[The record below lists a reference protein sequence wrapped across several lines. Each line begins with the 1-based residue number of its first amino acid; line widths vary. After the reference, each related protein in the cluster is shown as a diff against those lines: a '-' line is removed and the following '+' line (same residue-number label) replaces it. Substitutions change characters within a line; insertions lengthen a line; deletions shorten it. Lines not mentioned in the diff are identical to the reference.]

1 MATIVMSND
10 FNASTDFVYTKAKLN
25 ERGGKS
31 IGILNKSNKKA
42 LYLQTPLM
50 LTWGVNE
57 YVDDNT
63 QKKSY
68 DLALQFPNDEYN
80 NPECDA
86 FLKNMQELEMRIKND
101 AITNCK
107 EWLNKPKM
115 SPDAVDAL
123 WSSMLK
129 YPKDKAT
136 EEPDKTRAPTLKIKI
151 PYWEGLFK
159 NVEIYSENR
168 NLLFPNDDNVSIN
181 ELIGKGSNVATI
193 IQCGG
198 IWVANGKFGVTWKLF
213 QAVVKPK
220 TSLSGKCHIVL
231 SDKDKEK
238 LTSAIQADDDDNDDG
253 DEPVVVQS
261 ITQVP
266 DSDDEEVPEVV
277 VKNDDLKNEVKN
289 DLKDDP
295 KNEVTDEQV
304 KQVAVEDAPKKKRV
318 VKK

>member
-31 IGILNKSNKKA
+31 VGILNKSNKKA

-136 EEPDKTRAPTLKIKI
+136 EEPDKTRAPSLKIKI
-151 PYWEGLFK
+151 PYWEGVFDKDL
-159 NVEIYSENR
+159 EIYSESH

-181 ELIGKGSNVATI
+181 ELIGKASNVATI
-193 IQCGG
+193 IKCGG

-238 LTSAIQADDDDNDDG
+238 LTSAVEVDDDDDDE
-253 DEPVVVQS
+253 DEQVVASSV
-261 ITQVP
+261 TQVQ
-266 DSDDEEVPEVV
+266 DSDDEEVPEA
-277 VKNDDLKNEVKN
+277 KNE
-289 DLKDDP
+289 P
-295 KNEVTDEQV
+295 KNEPKNDPKEEVSSEVGDEQV
-304 KQVAVEDAPKKKRV
+304 KQVAVEDVPKKKRV

>member
-151 PYWEGLFK
+151 PYWEGVFK

-181 ELIGKGSNVATI
+181 ELIGKASNVATI

-220 TSLSGKCHIVL
+220 TSLSGRCHIVL

-238 LTSAIQADDDDNDDG
+238 LTSAIQADDEDDDG
-253 DEPVVVQS
+253 NEPVVVQS

-277 VKNDDLKNEVKN
+277 KDDLKNDLKN
-289 DLKDDP
+289 DPNNDQKD
-295 KNEVTDEQV
+295 EVTEEQV

>member
-151 PYWEGLFK
+151 PYWEGVFK

-181 ELIGKGSNVATI
+181 ELIGKASNVATI

-238 LTSAIQADDDDNDDG
+238 LTSAIQADDDDDG
-253 DEPVVVQS
+253 DEPVVVQI

-266 DSDDEEVPEVV
+266 DSDDEEVPELV
-277 VKNDDLKNEVKN
+277 VKNDE
-289 DLKDDP
+289 LKDDSKNDP
-295 KNEVTDEQV
+295 KDEVTEEQV

>member
-31 IGILNKSNKKA
+31 IGVLNKTSKKA

-80 NPECDA
+80 NPECEV
-86 FLKNMQELEMRIKND
+86 FLKNMQELEMRMKND

-136 EEPDKTRAPTLKIKI
+136 EEPDKSRAPTLKVKI
-151 PYWEGLFK
+151 PYWEGVFK
-159 NVEIYSENR
+159 DVEIYSEMR
-168 NLLFPNDDNVSIN
+168 KQLFPNDDNTSIN
-181 ELIGKGSNVATI
+181 ELIGKGSHVATI
-193 IQCGG
+193 IKCGG

-238 LTSAIQADDDDNDDG
+238 LTNAVEVDDDEDNDD
-253 DEPVVVQS
+253 EVKHVASV
-261 ITQVP
+261 TQVQ
-266 DSDDEEVPEVV
+266 DSDDEEVV
-277 VKNDDLKNEVKN
+277 VKEEVKEDVTDELN
-289 DLKDDP
+289 KELKE
-295 KNEVTDEQV
+295 EVKESSDEQV
-304 KQVAVEDAPKKKRV
+304 KQVQVEDAPKKKRI